1 MAQDAVRSA
10 SEPVASIKF
19 DIHSHQHS
27 LETISKKGGSERGC
41 TEWSGSTTTSWSRCS
56 FCRRLNRAAS
66 TKTERWSG
74 GSIEAASSN
83 VEHKRFS
90 PEVKVSGG
98 RVSLISLWSRTNCMV
113 KIRLKSHTVL
123 YNSGQ
128 KLPSSTTVSNTKTG
142 AQIVF
147 VTQTPYVII
156 CDYCRSARIPTCHKT
171 LASKVTVI
179 FHLQGHMT

>member
-98 RVSLISLWSRTNCMV
+98 RVSLISLWSRTNCVV
-113 KIRLKSHTVL
+113 KIEIEKSYRSIQQWAETTVL
-123 YNSGQ
+123 YNG
-128 KLPSSTTVSNTKTG
+128 K
-142 AQIVF
+142 
-147 VTQTPYVII
+147 
-156 CDYCRSARIPTCHKT
+156 
-171 LASKVTVI
+171 
-179 FHLQGHMT
+179 